1 MIYIAFTLFLISLA
15 ICGRFTFAF
24 LAWSGPSE
32 AEIDSDLALA
42 VLDRVHVRTA
52 EDVA

>member
-15 ICGRFTFAF
+15 ICGWFTFAF

-32 AEIDSDLALA
+32 AEVDSY
-42 VLDRVHVRTA
+42 LDGIEENVRA
-52 EDVA
+52 FEYIA

>member
-15 ICGRFTFAF
+15 ICGWFTFAF

-32 AEIDSDLALA
+32 AEVDSYLAPA
-42 VLDRVHVRTA
+42 VIERVHVRATG
-52 EDVA
+52 DVQ